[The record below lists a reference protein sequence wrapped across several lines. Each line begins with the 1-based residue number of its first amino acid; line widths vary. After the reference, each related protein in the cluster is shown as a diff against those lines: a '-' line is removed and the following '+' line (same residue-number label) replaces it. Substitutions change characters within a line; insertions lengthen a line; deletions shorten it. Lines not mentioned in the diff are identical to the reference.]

1 VISTLTWWAHRLD
14 AVAALLDDEPLLNQT
29 MLYFKPPQ
37 GRGQAL
43 HQDMAIITIDPLLG
57 VWAPLDKATADVG
70 PMIVIDKSH
79 EDGFVAKR
87 DADMSLSFTEGEAVP
102 ATGRE
107 AIELTLD
114 EGDVLF
120 FDGRT

>member
-1 VISTLTWWAHRLD
+1 M
-14 AVAALLDDEPLLNQT
+14 DDEPVLNQT
-29 MLYFKPPQ
+29 MLYFKPPR

-57 VWAPLDKATADVG
+57 VWAPLDQATAEVG
-70 PMIVIDKSH
+70 PMIVVDKSH
-79 EDGFVAKR
+79 KDGFVAKQ

-102 ATGRE
+102 AEGRE
-107 AIELTLD
+107 AIELELD
-114 EGDVLF
+114 QGDVLF

>member
-1 VISTLTWWAHRLD
+1 MLIDQAPRCRLD
-14 AVAALLDDEPLLNQT
+14 AVAVLLDDEPLLNQT
-29 MLYFKPPQ
+29 MLYFKPPR

-57 VWAPLDKATADVG
+57 VWAPLDQATAEVG
-70 PMIVIDKSH
+70 PMIVVDKSH
-79 EDGFVAKR
+79 RDGFAAKR

-102 ATGRE
+102 ARGRE
-107 AIELTLD
+107 AIELELD
-114 EGDVLF
+114 QGDVLF